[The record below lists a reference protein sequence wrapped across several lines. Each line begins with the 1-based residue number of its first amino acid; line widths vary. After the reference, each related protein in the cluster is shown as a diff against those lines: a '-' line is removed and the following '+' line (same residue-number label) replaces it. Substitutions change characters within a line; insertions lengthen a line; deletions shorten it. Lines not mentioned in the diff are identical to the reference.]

1 MKSDL
6 FILLSFL
13 CINFIKCDKR
23 SQYTGRFRSIE
34 CDANNKTATI
44 EYCYI
49 KPISRQHAT
58 LNFKIHFSEPIP
70 APVYVQLILYYRYG
84 NIYREVI
91 DTKQIEWCPIM
102 EGMSGHLF
110 LMQIMKLIK
119 PIAGTA
125 IQKCPY
131 KLDIELKN
139 LTLDETRAMDV
150 FPEGTYKF
158 TWITTTTKNYELSW
172 KLNTTLNIKSPL
184 KESMGK

>member
-1 MKSDL
+1 MKS
-6 FILLSFL
+6 ILLVLVPYFYICS
-13 CINFIKCDKR
+13 IKCDKR
-23 SQYTGRFRSIE
+23 SQYNGRFRSIE
-34 CDANNKTATI
+34 CDANNKTVTI

-58 LNFKIHFSEPIP
+58 LNFKVHFSKPIP
-70 APVYVQLILYYRYG
+70 SPIYVQLILYYHYG
-84 NIYREVI
+84 IIYREII
-91 DTKQIEWCPIM
+91 DTKQIDWCPITD
-102 EGMSGHLF
+102 GMNGHLF
-110 LMQIMKLIK
+110 LMQVMKLIK

-131 KLDIELKN
+131 NHDIELKN
-139 LTLDETRAMDV
+139 LTIDETKAMDV

-158 TWITTTTKNYELSW
+158 TWITKFSKNFELLW